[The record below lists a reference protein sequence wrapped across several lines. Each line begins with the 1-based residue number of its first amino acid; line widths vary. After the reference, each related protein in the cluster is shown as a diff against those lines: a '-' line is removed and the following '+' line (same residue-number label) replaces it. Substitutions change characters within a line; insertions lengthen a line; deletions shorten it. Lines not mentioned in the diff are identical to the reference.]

1 MPFGMF
7 PLQMRQPFKHRHMRQ
22 DSIQLTA
29 AHCTLIMLKKISS
42 KKWKKK
48 QNYQLYMYEDKSFY
62 TTISVAEK
70 TAKIVQLG
78 PSNGL

>member
-1 MPFGMF
+1 MIKSSFLTWF
-7 PLQMRQPFKHRHMRQ
+7 VKIKNHSSYSPLYSKLLQCALHTDHVEENI
-22 DSIQLTA
+22 IQKT
-29 AHCTLIMLKKISS
+29 
-42 KKWKKK
+42 K

-70 TAKIVQLG
+70 TAEIVQLG

>member
-1 MPFGMF
+1 MW
-7 PLQMRQPFKHRHMRQ
+7 R
-22 DSIQLTA
+22 DSIQLNA
-29 AHCTLIMLKKISS
+29 AHCTLIMLKKILS
-42 KKWKKK
+42 KKQKTK